1 MKAIRHMNDLILG
14 ILMIGVSAFLF
25 FGKITEQEV
34 QTSQGGFLARSDIW
48 LRMMAVFLF
57 AVSVV
62 LIIRSINFKKEEIAE
77 KFSFYID
84 STVIATIIALIVY
97 AIALPL
103 LGFFFT
109 TFVITLYLV
118 LLYSIKEQG
127 LKFTAVP
134 KGAWGKLA
142 LKSLITAAV
151 LLIVFWLIFGKLL
164 AIQLPEFSLMG

>member
-1 MKAIRHMNDLILG
+1 MKAIKHMNDLILG

-34 QTSQGGFLARSDIW
+34 QTAQGGFLARSDIW

-57 AVSVV
+57 IVSVT
-62 LIIRSINFKKEEIAE
+62 LIIRSINFKKEEITE

-84 STVIATIIALIVY
+84 STVIATVAALIVY
-97 AIALPL
+97 AITLPL
-103 LGFFFT
+103 LGFFIT
-109 TFVITLYLV
+109 TFVMTLYLV
-118 LLYSIKEQG
+118 LLYSVKEQG
-127 LKFTAVP
+127 LKFTTAP
-134 KGAWGKLA
+134 KGTWGKLV

-151 LLIVFWLIFGKLL
+151 LLIVFWVIFGKLL